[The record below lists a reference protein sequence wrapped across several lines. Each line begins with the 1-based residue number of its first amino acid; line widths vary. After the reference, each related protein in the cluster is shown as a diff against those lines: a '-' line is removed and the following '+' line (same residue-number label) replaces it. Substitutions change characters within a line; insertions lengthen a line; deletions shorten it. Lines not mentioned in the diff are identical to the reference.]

1 MTSHCD
7 VFMCHLLNR
16 CFWLRRFH
24 GQRSGKMD
32 RMEQMFKALMTRFDE
47 SDTNLQIEV
56 NHINCRID
64 DMFTAVMT
72 KLDGLDNAPTA
83 VDSGAPRRQ
92 SSITESDPFE
102 LLQGDAEP
110 IIPPFPTDNVVE
122 TIVASASLVASA
134 YIAKDKL
141 VCAKA
146 TQSSTFVPG
155 QTTHGDSEAIRN
167 TCAICARSL
176 WPTHNDA
183 DICTSCIELQ
193 RRLFLFISSIQG
205 PINQRMLNAHDMR
218 EFRHAGARR
227 LRAIMQHSEWKDG
240 KVQCLTSQD
249 SEHLEQFLRD
259 ELIKH
264 DVK

>member
-1 MTSHCD
+1 M
-7 VFMCHLLNR
+7 
-16 CFWLRRFH
+16 
-24 GQRSGKMD
+24 
-32 RMEQMFKALMTRFDE
+32 A
-47 SDTNLQIEV
+47 
-56 NHINCRID
+56 
-64 DMFTAVMT
+64 
-72 KLDGLDNAPTA
+72 
-83 VDSGAPRRQ
+83 
-92 SSITESDPFE
+92 
-102 LLQGDAEP
+102 
-110 IIPPFPTDNVVE
+110 

-183 DICTSCIELQ
+183 DICTSCIDVQ
-193 RRLFLFISSIQG
+193 TRLWIFINSIED
-205 PINQRMLNAHDMR
+205 PINRRMLDAVDTR

-227 LRAIMQHSEWKDG
+227 LRDSEWKDG
-240 KVQCLTSQD
+240 KMQCLTSQD

-264 DVK
+264 DVNYHTSDGCLKHHADLLRDDLIQYDATCTPQQSKTVRLKNAKSKPRGILDTVSDHATADGSSASALGLGLTAAQRASRLNATSPQSSVRSHTLM